1 MVKNSE
7 DLNLVRKKVSVVIPC
22 YNQGI
27 YLKEAIKSIQE
38 QTYKNYEIIVV
49 NDGSNDEKSKEIIN
63 KLERENIKIFN
74 KENGGLSN
82 ARNYGIKRSRGKYI
96 LPLDSD
102 DKFEKTFLDKS
113 VKILNKNKDIGVVT
127 CGVGLFG
134 IKKGSYYPMGGD
146 LKNFLIKNQACGNSI
161 FRKQCWEEVGGYNE
175 EMKEGMEDWDFWLS
189 ITERGWVVYV
199 IPEILFWWRKSKE
212 SMSEGTRL
220 NYSKLFIKM
229 VKSHEKT
236 YVNNFGYFIEKYE
249 DQKTKDLRKVY
260 NSRSYK
266 LGNMILLPL
275 NRIRKFLGFDN

>member
-7 DLNLVRKKVSVVIPC
+7 DLTLVTKKVSVVIPC

-27 YLKEAIKSIQE
+27 YLNEAIQSIQE

-49 NDGSNDEKSKEIIN
+49 NDGSNDEQSKEIIN
-63 KLERENIKIFN
+63 KLQRRNIRIFN

-82 ARNYGIKRSRGKYI
+82 ARNYGIKRSRGDYI

-113 VKILNKNKDIGVVT
+113 VKILNENKDIGVVT

-134 IKKGSYYPMGGD
+134 IKKGSYYPTGGN
-146 LKNFLIKNQACGNSI
+146 LKNFLIKNQACGNSL

-175 EMKEGMEDWDFWLS
+175 KMKEGMEDWDFWLS
-189 ITERGWVVYV
+189 ITEKGWVVYV
-199 IPEILFWWRKSKE
+199 IPEILFWWRKTKN
-212 SMSEGTRL
+212 SMSERTRI
-220 NYSKLFIKM
+220 NHSKIFIKM
-229 VKSHEKT
+229 IKFHEKT
-236 YVNNFGYFIEKYE
+236 YADNFSYFIDKYE
-249 DQKTKDLRKVY
+249 DQKNKELRRVY

-266 LGNMILLPL
+266 LGNLILFPL
-275 NRIRKFLGFDN
+275 KIIKNLLQFED